1 MKRLPVAVVAALLT
15 CAIPATALAQN
26 REHQQMAAELRILQ
40 EQNLQLSLA
49 LQKTL
54 VQLEE
59 AVKSINTRLDASD
72 AATRKALADQKL
84 IIDSAST
91 ELRVIRERTQD
102 SSTRIGTLTE
112 EVEALRKSVTSLAAQ
127 QQQQMQL
134 LQQQQP
140 AIDPDTGLPI
150 EPPPVASTAPPP
162 PPASLGISPTRL
174 YQSAWNDYTSGQFSL
189 AISGFEQF
197 LREFP
202 TSELA
207 DDAQLHI
214 GRSHMSERRFQEAAA
229 AFSSLIRT
237 YPSGDKLPEAHL
249 ELGQAQAQLGQTDLA
264 RKSWETVVNNYQGS
278 SSESIARQR
287 LQGLATP

>member
-1 MKRLPVAVVAALLT
+1 MRQARLIGAVAVAVIVAAL
-15 CAIPATALAQN
+15 PARALAADKT
-26 REHQQMAAELRILQ
+26 HQQIMAELRMLQ
-40 EQNLQLSLA
+40 EQQQQLMLVLGGLGDTLKALA
-49 LQKTL
+49 
-54 VQLEE
+54 
-59 AVKSINTRLDASD
+59 TRIDEQGGV
-72 AATRKALADQKL
+72 TRKALADQKL

-264 RKSWETVVNNYQGS
+264 RKSWETVVNNYKGS

>member
-1 MKRLPVAVVAALLT
+1 MKRLPVAAVAALLT
-15 CAIPATALAQN
+15 CAMPATALAQN

-54 VQLEE
+54 AQLEE

-112 EVEALRKSVTSLAAQ
+112 EVEALRKSVTSVAAQ

-134 LQQQQP
+134 LQQQQQP

-150 EPPPVASTAPPP
+150 EPPPVAATAPP

-174 YQSAWNDYTSGQFSL
+174 YQSAWNDYTSGQYSL

-214 GRSHMSERRFQEAAA
+214 GRSHMSEKKFQEAAA
-229 AFSSLIRT
+229 VFSSLIRT

-264 RKSWETVVNNYQGS
+264 RKSWETVVNNYKDS
-278 SSESIARQR
+278 SSAIIARQR
-287 LQGLATP
+287 LEGLASP

>member
-1 MKRLPVAVVAALLT
+1 
-15 CAIPATALAQN
+15 
-26 REHQQMAAELRILQ
+26 
-40 EQNLQLSLA
+40 
-49 LQKTL
+49 
-54 VQLEE
+54 
-59 AVKSINTRLDASD
+59 
-72 AATRKALADQKL
+72 
-84 IIDSAST
+84 
-91 ELRVIRERTQD
+91 
-102 SSTRIGTLTE
+102 
-112 EVEALRKSVTSLAAQ
+112 VTSLAAQ

-264 RKSWETVVNNYQGS
+264 RKSWETVVNNYKGS

>member
-1 MKRLPVAVVAALLT
+1 MKRLPVAAVAALLT

-54 VQLEE
+54 AQLEE
-59 AVKSINTRLDASD
+59 AVKSINARLDASD
-72 AATRKALADQKL
+72 MATRKALADQKL
-84 IIDSAST
+84 IIDNAST

-112 EVEALRKSVTSLAAQ
+112 EVEALRKSVTTMATQ
-127 QQQQMQL
+127 QQQ
-134 LQQQQP
+134 LQQQLRQP

-150 EPPPVASTAPPP
+150 EPPPAIAAGPPP
-162 PPASLGISPTRL
+162 PPSASLGMSPTRL
-174 YQSAWNDYTSGQFSL
+174 YQSAWNDYTSGQFTL
-189 AISGFEQF
+189 AISGFEHF

-202 TSELA
+202 ASELA

-214 GRSHMSERRFQEAAA
+214 GRSHMSQKRFQDAAT
-229 AFSSLIRT
+229 AFSAVISN

-249 ELGQAQAQLGQTDLA
+249 ELGQAQFQLGQSDLA
-264 RKSWETVVNNYQGS
+264 RKSWETVVNNYKDS
-278 SSESIARQR
+278 SSAIIARQR
-287 LQGLATP
+287 LDGLGTP